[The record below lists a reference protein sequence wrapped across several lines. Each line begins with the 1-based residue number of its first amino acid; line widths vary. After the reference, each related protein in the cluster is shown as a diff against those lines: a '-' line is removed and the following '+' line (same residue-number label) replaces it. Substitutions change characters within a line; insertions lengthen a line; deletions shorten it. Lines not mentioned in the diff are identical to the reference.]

1 LLFGLEVNRLD
12 KMLIKEQFFP
22 TTVYGKDLQLDNNTL
37 AQHIIQWSQQD
48 QGVKKTNMNG
58 WHSTTDMHLKKE
70 YQVLVDELYKMQHEI
85 YQEEWLD
92 RKPMLGNMWANIN
105 YSGGYNRP
113 HVHPNCLFSG
123 VYYVKTQPQC
133 GELVVNDPRPGIQTM
148 MPTRKSGQPP
158 KHLWREAHIEPIQGR
173 LIMFP
178 AWLWHCVEPNQSNDM
193 RISVSFNFVQE
204 GFQ

>member
-1 LLFGLEVNRLD
+1 
-12 KMLIKEQFFP
+12 MLIKEQFFP
-22 TTVYGKDLQLDNNTL
+22 TTVYGKDIQLDNNAL
-37 AQHIIQWSQQD
+37 AQHIINWSQQD

-58 WHSTTDMHLKKE
+58 WHSTTDMHLKQE
-70 YQVLVDELYKMQHEI
+70 YQPLVNELYKMQHEI

-158 KHLWREAHIEPIQGR
+158 KHLWREAHLEPVTGR

-193 RISVSFNFVQE
+193 RISISFNFVQE

>member
-1 LLFGLEVNRLD
+1 MAENHLD

-58 WHSTTDMHLKKE
+58 WHSTTDMHIKPE
-70 YQVLVDELYKMQHEI
+70 YKVLVDELYQMQHEI
-85 YQEEWLD
+85 FQEEWLD

-148 MPTRKSGQPP
+148 MPTRKPGQPP

-193 RISVSFNFVQE
+193 RISVSFNFIQE
-204 GFQ
+204 GFE

>member
-1 LLFGLEVNRLD
+1 MLFGLEVNRLD

-133 GELVVNDPRPGIQTM
+133 GELVVNDPRPGIQIM

>member
-1 LLFGLEVNRLD
+1 
-12 KMLIKEQFFP
+12 MTLIKEQFFP

-37 AQHIIQWSQQD
+37 SQHIINWSQQD

-92 RKPMLGNMWANIN
+92 RRPMLGNMWANIN

-113 HVHPNCLFSG
+113 HIHPNCLFSG

-148 MPTRKSGQPP
+148 MPTRKQGQPP
-158 KHLWREAHIEPIQGR
+158 KHLWREAHIEPVTGR

-178 AWLWHCVEPNQSNDM
+178 AWLWHCVEPNQSNDI
-193 RISVSFNFVQE
+193 RISISFNFVQE

>member
-1 LLFGLEVNRLD
+1 
-12 KMLIKEQFFP
+12 MTLIKEQFFP

-92 RKPMLGNMWANIN
+92 RRPMLGNMWANIN

>member
-1 LLFGLEVNRLD
+1 
-12 KMLIKEQFFP
+12 MLIKEQFFP

-70 YQVLVDELYKMQHEI
+70 YQGLVDELYKMQHEI

-193 RISVSFNFVQE
+193 RISISFNFVQE

>member
-1 LLFGLEVNRLD
+1 MLFGLEVNRLD

-193 RISVSFNFVQE
+193 RISISFNFVQE

>member
-1 LLFGLEVNRLD
+1 
-12 KMLIKEQFFP
+12 MLIKEQFFP

-92 RKPMLGNMWANIN
+92 RRPMLGNMWANIN

-148 MPTRKSGQPP
+148 MPARKSGQPP

>member
-1 LLFGLEVNRLD
+1 
-12 KMLIKEQFFP
+12 MIKEQFFP
-22 TTVYGKDLQLDNNTL
+22 TTVYGKDVQLDNQAL
-37 AQHIIQWSQQD
+37 EHHIVNWSRQD

-58 WHSTTDMHLKKE
+58 WHSTTDMHIKPE
-70 YQVLVDELYKMQHEI
+70 YKVLVDELYQMQHEI
-85 YQEEWLD
+85 FQEEWLD
-92 RKPMLGNMWANIN
+92 RRPKLGNMWANIN

-158 KHLWREAHIEPIQGR
+158 KHLWREAHIEPVQGR

-178 AWLWHCVEPNQSNDM
+178 AWLWHYVEPNLSNDM
-193 RISVSFNFVQE
+193 RISVSFNFIQE
-204 GFQ
+204 GFE

>member
-1 LLFGLEVNRLD
+1 
-12 KMLIKEQFFP
+12 MTLIKEQFFP

-85 YQEEWLD
+85 YQEEWLA

>member
-1 LLFGLEVNRLD
+1 
-12 KMLIKEQFFP
+12 MLIKEQFFP

-58 WHSTTDMHLKKE
+58 WHSTTDMHTKPE
-70 YQVLVDELYKMQHEI
+70 YKVLVDELYQMQHEI
-85 YQEEWLD
+85 FQEEWLD
-92 RKPMLGNMWANIN
+92 RRPKLGNMWANIN

-158 KHLWREAHIEPIQGR
+158 KHLWREAHIEPVQGR

-193 RISVSFNFVQE
+193 RISVSFNFIQE
-204 GFQ
+204 GFE